1 MKSVIVDFFSFVLLE
16 KKHHKAT
23 FPIKISVQKITILE
37 ISTLLSFE
45 WANPESGKIQNTNT
59 SILNFTA
66 FIFFK
71 QDKNILSVLA
81 YLMCIRSF
89 LLRKKMNLYFFFTQ
103 PLLQILS
110 YKIFTKY
117 FEVLVKGV
125 VALQQKTI
133 NKIRNRKHFFSA
145 QTLNVALHSY
155 FNYVKMITLQQV
167 GTYTIMFQIFYINP

>member
-1 MKSVIVDFFSFVLLE
+1 MVLYLGYFSILFEKNYVLNWNFDMKSVIVDFFSFVLLE

-71 QDKNILSVLA
+71 QDKNIFLVLA
-81 YLMCIRSF
+81 YLLCIRSF
-89 LLRKKMNLYFFFTQ
+89 LLRKKWICISSSHSPCCKYCLIRY
-103 PLLQILS
+103 LQNILKFWS
-110 YKIFTKY
+110 K
-117 FEVLVKGV
+117 
-125 VALQQKTI
+125 
-133 NKIRNRKHFFSA
+133 RWWHCNRK
-145 QTLNVALHSY
+145 L
-155 FNYVKMITLQQV
+155 
-167 GTYTIMFQIFYINP
+167 